1 MCRGVIVVGGLL
13 SSFATMV
20 KVVVRQVVF
29 YHSHN
34 ALPVGVE
41 FGFSEDDDVVVISS
55 DVIID
60 NFPGGSYAFAVDSGN
75 VGSLG

>member
-1 MCRGVIVVGGLL
+1 MCHGAIVVGGLL
-13 SSFATMV
+13 SSFATAV

-34 ALPVGVE
+34 ALPVGVK
-41 FGFSEDDDVVVISS
+41 FGFREDDNVVVISS

-60 NFPGGSYAFAVDSGN
+60 NFPG
-75 VGSLG
+75 